1 MLDQFILD
9 HSIFYMERSKETS
22 GFRQGIEAMRPLCGK
37 KHGGNRKERLRN
49 YASFPDWGEAPSFPF
64 AYRLLVASPPRR
76 WRSALFLAITAATS
90 LCSGADNAANRDSM
104 SLCTVDLD
112 TPSTLAV
119 FLTVAPVAA
128 IYSASRSTLRSIA

>member
-1 MLDQFILD
+1 MAEI
-9 HSIFYMERSKETS
+9 
-22 GFRQGIEAMRPLCGK
+22 
-37 KHGGNRKERLRN
+37 GNRKERLRN

-104 SLCTVDLD
+104 SLCTVDLEMWNCF
-112 TPSTLAV
+112 AAER
-119 FLTVAPVAA
+119 TVD
-128 IYSASRSTLRSIA
+128 LFSII

>member
-1 MLDQFILD
+1 
-9 HSIFYMERSKETS
+9 
-22 GFRQGIEAMRPLCGK
+22 MRPLCGK
-37 KHGGNRKERLRN
+37 SMAEIGNRKERLRN
-49 YASFPDWGEAPSFPF
+49 YANFPDWGEAPSFPI

-90 LCSGADNAANRDSM
+90 LCSGADSAANRDSM